1 VDIDAHRVTTEEQL
15 RSLYAEPTQA
25 AIDESYTKRLW

>member
-1 VDIDAHRVTTEEQL
+1 VDIDAHRL